1 MPQFDFYSFPGQVF
15 WTLLGFL
22 FFYFFILKYYI
33 VKFSEV
39 IKMRQKLYFLVKF
52 KINNIDLY
60 KKEIYTLFFR
70 NSL

>member
-1 MPQFDFYSFPGQVF
+1 MLQFDFYSFPGQVF

-39 IKMRQKLYFLVKF
+39 IKMRYKLYSLTKF
-52 KINNIDLY
+52 KATNVDSY
-60 KKEIYTLFFR
+60 KKEVYTLFFR
-70 NSL
+70 NCI